1 MGLGALERYPS
12 YLLVAM
18 DHPKY
23 LHFRKD
29 FLNAPGWQC
38 IPSSDETDDDNLD
51 GLLTPVSLTHHY
63 GINDSTHQSSAH
75 LTQDS
80 LSVGEKRKCFATRLR
95 QRKVCSG
102 SPRRPI
108 TRSYG
113 NDCVSLD
120 YRRKGFVVYRPATKN
135 ISMTFQRYLRFYVR
149 HTVS

>member
-1 MGLGALERYPS
+1 
-12 YLLVAM
+12 M

-23 LHFRKD
+23 HHFREG
-29 FLNAPGWQC
+29 FLNAPDWRRLS
-38 IPSSDETDDDNLD
+38 SSDETDDEDDLD
-51 GLLTPVSLTHHY
+51 GLLTPMSITHHCD
-63 GINDSTHQSSAH
+63 INTPAHQSSAQF
-75 LTQDS
+75 TQDS
-80 LSVGEKRKCFATRLR
+80 LLERHDRKSSAAHLR
-95 QRKVCSG
+95 QRKACSR

-149 HTVS
+149 HTISLCAIYLLY